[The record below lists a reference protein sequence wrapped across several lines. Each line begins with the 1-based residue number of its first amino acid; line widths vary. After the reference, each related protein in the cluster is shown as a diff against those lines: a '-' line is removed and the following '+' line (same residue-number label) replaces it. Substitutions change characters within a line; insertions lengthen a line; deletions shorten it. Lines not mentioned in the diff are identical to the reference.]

1 MLYFIGVVLIILL
14 LLVLYLTIKL
24 AFRFPKNT
32 NEESLKDLER
42 RLTDLMINTFNNVR
56 SAFDGNSQIMHN
68 EIHRFTEETTTLK
81 EQLKQMSESVKKV
94 VDFQDIFKA
103 PKLYGQWGESS
114 LENILGQYYPKEM
127 YERQHYFKSGEAV
140 DFVLKLPDG
149 KLLSIDSKFP
159 RETFMAMINARDEKE
174 KENNRQAF
182 INDVKKAIDD
192 ISSKYILPAEN
203 TVDLAIMY
211 IPAEAVYYEIVNNL
225 PQEANINL
233 VDYAQKKKVVLT
245 SPNLLYL
252 TLNTIEQWLLDSQ
265 ISRQTKEI
273 IKRLNRIR
281 QDALK
286 LSDNFRKL
294 GKHLD
299 DAHSAYEE
307 SDKRL
312 SLLTGRVTN
321 LIESEK
327 EEELEIESPD
337 EE

>member
-1 MLYFIGVVLIILL
+1 MLYLLAGVNLV
-14 LLVLYLTIKL
+14 LLVLLLYFLIKGS
-24 AFRFPKNT
+24 FGKPKNASD
-32 NEESLKDLER
+32 EALRDLER
-42 RLTDLMINTFNNVR
+42 RLTDLFMNSLNNVR
-56 SAFDGNSQIMHN
+56 SSFDGNSQIMHN
-68 EIHRFTEETTTLK
+68 EIHRFTEETTSIK
-81 EQLKQMSESVKKV
+81 EQLRQMSETVKKV
-94 VDFQDIFKA
+94 VDFQDIFKT

-114 LENILGQYYPKEM
+114 LESILAQYYPKEM

-140 DFVLKLPDG
+140 DFVLKLPDE
-149 KLLSIDSKFP
+149 KLLPIDSKFP
-159 RETFMAMINARDEKE
+159 RETFMAMINAKDEKE
-174 KENNRQAF
+174 KEAARLAF

-192 ISSKYILPAEN
+192 ISHKYILPAEN

-211 IPAEAVYYEIVNNL
+211 IPAEAVYYEIVHHL
-225 PQEANINL
+225 PTETNVDLI
-233 VDYAQKKKVVLT
+233 DYAQKRKVVLT

-273 IKRLNRIR
+273 IKRLSRIR

-312 SLLTGRVTN
+312 SLITNRVTS
-321 LIESEK
+321 LIESEGDK
-327 EEELEIESPD
+327 EAELEPPED
-337 EE
+337 